1 MRPLETLSLLLI
13 GSTIYLLVFKKNK
26 DLSLFNLFIA
36 IISIIVYH
44 FFEGIRWQLNF
55 AIFILPLLYIRLK
68 ISNQNNTVVFDRIIY
83 FCFFLAFIIPY
94 LVPVFNLPAP
104 RGKYNIGTES
114 FHWEDLNRK
123 EWFTEEDNNDLRNL
137 MVQVWYPSNIEL
149 DKKKENYIDDIILRS
164 ETMAAAAKIPS
175 FFPKHLRYINR
186 NSYQNIAPAN
196 LKNKFPILI
205 FSHGITS
212 SRHLHQTLFE
222 HLSSKGYVVVAPN
235 HSYDANL
242 TIFPNKKIAN
252 YRSEITGHPD
262 SLNIRKQ
269 QMETRALDIV
279 FIINQLEKIQSSKI
293 KSRLNGLLNLDK
305 VAIAGHSYGGA
316 TAVLASKID
325 NRIKSCLVLDG
336 WFSPLP
342 DSVISSGL
350 NIPFFCV
357 GRPSWEG
364 SDYPKNYLKLDDLI
378 QSSSNTRKSIFIKNS
393 LHLDFTDIPLFS
405 PIINYVLDV
414 SSNPVQIS
422 ITLINDLTFLFL
434 EQSLFKT
441 SNEDL
446 DKHLLNEA
454 IIVN

>member
-1 MRPLETLSLLLI
+1 
-13 GSTIYLLVFKKNK
+13 
-26 DLSLFNLFIA
+26 
-36 IISIIVYH
+36 
-44 FFEGIRWQLNF
+44 
-55 AIFILPLLYIRLK
+55 
-68 ISNQNNTVVFDRIIY
+68 
-83 FCFFLAFIIPY
+83 
-94 LVPVFNLPAP
+94 
-104 RGKYNIGTES
+104 
-114 FHWEDLNRK
+114 
-123 EWFTEEDNNDLRNL
+123 
-137 MVQVWYPSNIEL
+137 
-149 DKKKENYIDDIILRS
+149 
-164 ETMAAAAKIPS
+164 
-175 FFPKHLRYINR
+175 
-186 NSYQNIAPAN
+186 
-196 LKNKFPILI
+196 
-205 FSHGITS
+205 
-212 SRHLHQTLFE
+212 
-222 HLSSKGYVVVAPN
+222 
-235 HSYDANL
+235 
-242 TIFPNKKIAN
+242 
-252 YRSEITGHPD
+252 
-262 SLNIRKQ
+262 
-269 QMETRALDIV
+269 METRALDIV

-441 SNEDL
+441 SKEDL